1 MGGRLCATLWEECGI
16 RMKGDDTH
24 RAVADM
30 LTVAVRQML
39 LRAPTHSTT
48 TSEQATKT
56 QKSSQQL
63 YIKRALLPSSLTKIH
78 ALAWFQS
85 TESQR

>member
-1 MGGRLCATLWEECGI
+1 
-16 RMKGDDTH
+16 MKGGDTH
-24 RAVADM
+24 RAVADI

-85 TESQR
+85 TKSQR